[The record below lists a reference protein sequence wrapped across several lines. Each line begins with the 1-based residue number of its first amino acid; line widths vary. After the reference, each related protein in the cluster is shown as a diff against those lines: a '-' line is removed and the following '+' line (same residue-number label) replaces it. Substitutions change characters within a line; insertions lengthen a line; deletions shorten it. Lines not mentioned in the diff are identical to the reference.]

1 MEWFKDNLSISTSG
15 KGLYPLTGM
24 VTQKVNLWLIQ
35 EGMCFLFLPHT
46 SASLLIAE
54 NADPSAKLDIE
65 TYFERLVGE
74 DQPWMTH
81 TLEGKDDSSSHIR
94 SALTATDLSIPI
106 EDGHL
111 ALGTWQG
118 IYLFEHRS
126 HRHHRRVLL
135 RCMKVE

>member
-1 MEWFKDNLSISTSG
+1 MEWFKENLSISTSG
-15 KGLYPLTGM
+15 KGLYPFTGM
-24 VTQKVNLWLIQ
+24 IAQKVNLWLIH

-74 DQPWMTH
+74 GQPWMTH

-94 SALTATDLSIPI
+94 SALTVTDLSIPI

-126 HRHHRRVLL
+126 HRQNRRVLL
-135 RCMKVE
+135 RCMKFE